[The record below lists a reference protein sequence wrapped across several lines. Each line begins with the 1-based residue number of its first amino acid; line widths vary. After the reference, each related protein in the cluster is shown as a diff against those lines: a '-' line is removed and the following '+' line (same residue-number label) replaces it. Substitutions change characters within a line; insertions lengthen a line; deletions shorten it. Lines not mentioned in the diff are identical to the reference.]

1 MNLKST
7 MALLTLAIAAPAP
20 AATLSVTV
28 DEIAVQQG
36 QLKLALYDSESAWK
50 GEAKPR
56 AGHLAQPDGDA
67 TLEFSFA
74 DLPPGRYAVRVMHD
88 ENGNGKLD
96 SNFLGIPKEGYGA
109 SNNPKVMR
117 APHFDEAA
125 FDLGEEDLAIT
136 IILN

>member
-7 MALLTLAIAAPAP
+7 LVLLSLAIAAPAT
-20 AATLSVTV
+20 AATLNVTV

-36 QLKLALYDSESAWK
+36 QLKLALYDSEAAWK

-56 AGHLAQPDGDA
+56 AGNVAQPDGDA

-125 FDLGEEDLAIT
+125 FDLGEDDLAIT